1 MIKKNIPSE
10 CLLMSNLLGK
20 ASRMHVES
28 QAELHEFLKLN
39 LVNLI
44 RILVNSNQFITYKE
58 F

>member
-1 MIKKNIPSE
+1 MIKKNIQNE

-28 QAELHEFLKLN
+28 QAELHVFLKLK

-44 RILVNSNQFITYKE
+44 RYSIHQFTPL
-58 F
+58 FTL